1 VRIKLREA
9 IENHLK
15 RSGERLTYARLAEL
29 SGLSRATV
37 ESIAARSDYNTT
49 LDAIE
54 RLCRAL
60 GCTPGELLELEGGS
74 ESPRK

>member
-1 VRIKLREA
+1 MRIKLREA

-15 RSGERLTYARLAEL
+15 RSGERLTYARVAEL

-37 ESIAARSDYNTT
+37 ESIATRPDYNAT

-60 GCTPGELLELEGGS
+60 GCTPGELLELEDGS
-74 ESPRK
+74 EPERK

>member
-1 VRIKLREA
+1 MRIKLREA
-9 IENHLK
+9 IENHLE
-15 RSGERLTYARLAEL
+15 RTGERLTYARIAEL

-37 ESIAARSDYNTT
+37 ESIATRSDYNAT

-60 GCTPGELLELEGGS
+60 GCTPGELLELESGS
-74 ESPRK
+74 PAPRK

>member
-1 VRIKLREA
+1 MRIKLREA
-9 IENHLK
+9 IEIHLT
-15 RSGERLTYARLAEL
+15 RTGQRLTYAQIAKL

-37 ESIAARSDYNTT
+37 ESIATRPDYNAT

-60 GCTPGELLELEGGS
+60 GCTPGELLEIEDRR
-74 ESPRK
+74 ETQRQ